1 MEEKEI
7 HYECD
12 ECGSAWTIH
21 HDNYDDVQYCP
32 FCGFDLFEYDED
44 LLDEDPDLEYD
55 AQCMTTPGD
64 LTGKFLILRIQTNI
78 KGLSIVL

>member
-44 LLDEDPDLEYD
+44 LLDEDPDIEYD
-55 AQCMTTPGD
+55 A
-64 LTGKFLILRIQTNI
+64 
-78 KGLSIVL
+78 